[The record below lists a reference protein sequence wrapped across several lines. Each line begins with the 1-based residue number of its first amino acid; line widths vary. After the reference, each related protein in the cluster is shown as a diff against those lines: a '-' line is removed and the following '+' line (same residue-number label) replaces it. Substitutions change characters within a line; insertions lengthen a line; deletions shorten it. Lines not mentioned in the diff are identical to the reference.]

1 MFGVLKIS
9 SAIVVIL
16 CCNASVSFSAEGKIT
31 SLICVFEGSGKLSF
45 DDTPRPVKIEQK
57 IDFNDA
63 RVVDWRHHFISDYDY
78 REHFAKFDGLTF
90 GWLNFDTSVT
100 EDTIKIISKM
110 TDQKKLSTISNV
122 EYNWY
127 NVEMIISRKTG
138 IGVRKVSNAFR
149 INNDQF
155 LNYEYHVSGDCAVRE
170 NKF

>member
-1 MFGVLKIS
+1 MFGFLKIS

-16 CCNASVSFSAEGKIT
+16 CCTVSVSFSAEDKIT

-90 GWLNFDTSVT
+90 GWLIFDTSVT
-100 EDTIKIISKM
+100 QDTIKIISKM

-138 IGVRKVSNAFR
+138 IGVRKVNIGFR
-149 INNDQF
+149 IDGDQF
-155 LNYEYHVSGDCAVRE
+155 SNYEYHVSGDCAVLE